1 MTSAFAV
8 PSSSAAE
15 ARDPSPSVALHRAAH
30 VASAK
35 ENADANGAYTPVAS
49 GVRLLHSRLAR
60 NGLVAASFARLQQ
73 FVPTAAQQAAG
84 QAQQVGLSYVAPLV
98 TRVDDKLNSAIVS
111 VRGLPA
117 ASLSYGTA
125 TVAAADSFAFSLT
138 PQLLKPTYTA
148 TRAKVADVVSTAVGI
163 TERSVERVQAVKAER
178 SQQLWDRLA
187 QVQTQLTSLRD
198 ALEKTGA
205 QATQALDLRKHVAEL
220 NHKLNR
226 ALELAQEKRAQARH
240 LSHEIFESVSELTHQ
255 LTNFLETSVLTA
267 SQRDLLHSLWVRV
280 VERVNGLKAQLHLAA
295 SSASSSGSSSPAESA
310 SSRSDST
317 ASQESDAATAAVAPA
332 SEAAKD
338 SAIAAASA
346 EESDSK
352 TAPAVVESNGVEA
365 ASASGLSKRQPHS
378 SKRGSKKGPSKQQQD
393 EEQKQKIAAEN
404 E

>member
-1 MTSAFAV
+1 
-8 PSSSAAE
+8 
-15 ARDPSPSVALHRAAH
+15 
-30 VASAK
+30 
-35 ENADANGAYTPVAS
+35 
-49 GVRLLHSRLAR
+49 
-60 NGLVAASFARLQQ
+60 
-73 FVPTAAQQAAG
+73 VPTAAQQAAG

-267 SQRDLLHSLWVRV
+267 SQRDLLHSLWSRV

-346 EESDSK
+346 EDSDSK
-352 TAPAVVESNGVEA
+352 TAPAVESNGVEA
-365 ASASGLSKRQPHS
+365 ASAAGLSKRQPHS
-378 SKRGSKKGPSKQQQD
+378 SKRGSKKGSSKQQQD